1 MTEAQYMHDLATEL
15 FPLPRSLTGDGV
27 RKTLAVLLRELPGL
41 IIHEVPSGQQA
52 FDWRVPDEWN
62 IRSAYLLG
70 PDREPVVNFADS
82 NLHVVNYSEP
92 IDRSVTW
99 DELQSHTHSIPEL
112 PEAIPY
118 VTSYYNRAWGF
129 CLTEHQRSNL
139 KPGNYWAY
147 IDSTLE
153 PGSLSYAELLLPGAS
168 TEEIFI
174 TTYVCHPSM
183 ANNEL
188 SGPVVSVALA
198 QWLASLTHRRYSYRF
213 VFAPET
219 IGALVYASQNL
230 DELRS
235 RVIAALNLTC
245 IGDEGD
251 YSDLAS
257 RRGDLEIDR
266 IARHIVQ
273 ARPQSVVYSYLDRG
287 SDERQYGAPG
297 IDLPMVSLMRT
308 KYGRFPGYHTSLDD
322 LTFVTPEGL
331 QGGLDL
337 VKEVIKALEVNFYY
351 TATVLGEPQL
361 GRRGLYH
368 VLGTRTIENV
378 VALRRNVLAYADGQH
393 STADMAAIL
402 NVTITDVHTVATDLE
417 EHGLLR
423 RSNAPLEI

>member
-1 MTEAQYMHDLATEL
+1 MHDLATEL

-27 RKTLAVLLRELPGL
+27 RKTLAILLREVPGL
-41 IIHEVPSGQQA
+41 TMHEVPSGQQA
-52 FDWRVPDEWN
+52 FDWNVPDEWN
-62 IRSAYLLG
+62 IRSARLVG
-70 PDREPVVNFADS
+70 PDGTNVVDFDDS

-92 IDRSVTW
+92 IDDSVTW
-99 DELQSHTHSIPEL
+99 DELQSHIHSIPEL

-118 VTSYYNRAWGF
+118 VTSYYNRTWGF
-129 CLTEHQRSNL
+129 CLTDRQRSNL
-139 KPGNYWAY
+139 KPGNYWAS

-153 PGSLSYAELLLPGAS
+153 PGSLSYAELLLPGES
-168 TEEIFI
+168 TEEVFI

-188 SGPVVSVALA
+188 SGPVVAVALA
-198 QWLASLTHRRYSYRF
+198 RWLAGLAHRRYSYRF

-219 IGALVYASQNL
+219 IGALVYASVNL

-235 RVIAALNLTC
+235 RVIAGLNLTC

-251 YSDLAS
+251 YSYLAS

-273 ARPQSVVYSYLDRG
+273 ARPQPVVYSYLDRG

-308 KYGRFPGYHTSLDD
+308 KYGRFPEYHTSLDD

-337 VKEVIKALEVNFYY
+337 VKEMIQALEVNSYY

-368 VLGTRTIENV
+368 LLGTRTLEDV

-393 STADMAAIL
+393 STADMAAMF
-402 NVTITDVHTVATDLE
+402 NVPIMDVHTVATELV